1 MAGAADHRDSGSG
14 SALQAVFEQLRSAY
28 TLSLTLTSPLCL
40 AVIALDRYLSLQ
52 HSSGESYSYDL
63 TITDG
68 QWRMKCQLADSLTR
82 WVRTGSLRCGAGVLV
97 SQLSLVHDETR
108 LSHSYLRIDGIHS
121 VVELPERFLSI
132 KDVEEIPQWCQDYV
146 TRSDGPLQLSRKY
159 YLPLWINDD
168 PYGSVWIPNNP
179 PPDVVIDVSR
189 ITLLADLDAFFHS
202 SRRPLPLLV
211 RILHRSRIRYYGKP
225 GQNIDFPFQVYC
237 EVADQSGVMS
247 MVVWNDLC
255 PEWFNRLTVGSV
267 LYLQQYSLKHSYQ
280 KRSRPQIRTLSLM
293 TFHSIEI
300 CLNPRSPA
308 SVVTV
313 IPPKSVQPQWGL
325 PDVPYNFATR
335 SEVDSMNSNQACD
348 VIGLVTYVGRVERIR
363 SKEKTGPEKF
373 WAYRWV
379 HAVDGTNDS
388 PFILE
393 IFSSSQ
399 PEIFNNICPMTY
411 LVCTQMRVCETGCSV
426 YLTSSTETQ
435 LFITGCHKKQPYVNE
450 PKVKAFIQWTKTL
463 KDSVMLRRTAVGG
476 HYCYPPAPPTFT
488 PTTNTNMTNEL
499 SITAIAELKGEL
511 ESLQY
516 RERRRVAVQGYV
528 AAVQYHTWPPQPEP
542 PHSEQQESVSVQGVS
557 DTGAAIPPSTKDAM
571 TLSQREMDSTS
582 PDSDITVSPKRRRVQ
597 TGSRLHRQYF
607 TRSKMQS
614 NSAGIQVAF
623 TSLEEEEE
631 EQWDEGDL
639 ELEESEGEDEHTS
652 VRKSAVGKETDQT
665 SQVPGVQQAASHPSA
680 LWESK
685 VWPLVKQE
693 VADHFCCGRL
703 DQESIPEKFHFDDRE
718 VLLHD
723 LNLSPARWN
732 PDLTSQTHTHTP
744 VACTGYFMLTILGLN
759 QTAAVDVL
767 FVPVVSSD
775 DPRAAGVP
783 QTQHDNS
790 LLSCISSGRLYVQ
803 PDGSCPTPG
812 SLMSSAPQLE
822 SERVVCIVD
831 LCLLG
836 EHRVEMI
843 CSKLYSTADVCQP
856 SSTQ

>member
-1 MAGAADHRDSGSG
+1 MAGPADRSDSGSG
-14 SALQAVFEQLRSAY
+14 SALQAVFEQLRSAH
-28 TLSLTLTSPLCL
+28 TLSLTLTGPLCL
-40 AVIALDRYLSLQ
+40 AVIALDRYLSAQ
-52 HSSGESYSYDL
+52 HPAAESYSYDL
-63 TITDG
+63 TVTDG
-68 QWRMKCQLADSLTR
+68 RWRIKCQMADSLSR

-97 SQLSLVHDETR
+97 SQLSMVHDETR
-108 LSHSYLRIDGIHS
+108 LSHSYIRIDSIHS

-132 KDVEEIPQWCQDYV
+132 QDVGSIPEWCQDHV

-168 PYGSVWIPNNP
+168 PYGSVWAPYTSYFSTKI
-179 PPDVVIDVSR
+179 
-189 ITLLADLDAFFHS
+189 ITLLADLEAFFHS

-280 KRSRPQIRTLSLM
+280 NRSRPHIRTLSLM

-300 CLNPRSPA
+300 SLNPRSPA

-313 IPPKSVQPQWGL
+313 IPPKSVQPQWDL

-335 SEVDSMNSNQACD
+335 SEVDSMNNNQACD
-348 VIGLVTYVGRVERIR
+348 IIGLVTYVGRVERIR

-379 HAVDGTNDS
+379 HAVDGTTDS
-388 PFILE
+388 AFILE

-411 LVCTQMRVCETGCSV
+411 LVCTQMRVCKTGCSV

-463 KDSVMLRRTAVGG
+463 KDSVMLRRTSVGG
-476 HYCYPPAPPTFT
+476 HYCYPPAPPT
-488 PTTNTNMTNEL
+488 NRNMTNEP
-499 SITAIAELKGEL
+499 ITAVADLKGEL
-511 ESLQY
+511 QSLQY
-516 RERRRVAVQGYV
+516 REHRRVAVQGYV
-528 AAVQYHTWPPQPEP
+528 AAVRYHTWPPQPET
-542 PHSEQQESVSVQGVS
+542 PHSEQQVSI
-557 DTGAAIPPSTKDAM
+557 D
-571 TLSQREMDSTS
+571 
-582 PDSDITVSPKRRRVQ
+582 
-597 TGSRLHRQYF
+597 
-607 TRSKMQS
+607 
-614 NSAGIQVAF
+614 
-623 TSLEEEEE
+623 
-631 EQWDEGDL
+631 
-639 ELEESEGEDEHTS
+639 HTS
-652 VRKSAVGKETDQT
+652 R
-665 SQVPGVQQAASHPSA
+665 VPDVQQAASHPTA
-680 LWESK
+680 LWESRA
-685 VWPLVKQE
+685 WPLVKQQ
-693 VADHFCCGRL
+693 VTDHFCCGRL

-718 VLLHD
+718 VLLHH
-723 LNLSPARWN
+723 LNLSPARWT

-744 VACTGYFMLTILGLN
+744 VASTGYFTLTILGLN
-759 QTAAVDVL
+759 QRAAVDVQ
-767 FVPVVSSD
+767 FVPVISPD

-783 QTQHDNS
+783 HTQHDNS
-790 LLSCISSGRLYVQ
+790 LLSCISTGRLCVQ
-803 PDGSCPTPG
+803 PDGSCPAPG
-812 SLMSSAPQLE
+812 

-831 LCLLG
+831 LCLLR
-836 EHRVEMI
+836 ERRVETI
-843 CSKLYSTADVCQP
+843 CSKLYRTADICQP
-856 SSTQ
+856 DATQ

>member
-1 MAGAADHRDSGSG
+1 MAGAAEHRDSGSG
-14 SALQAVFEQLRSAY
+14 SALQVVFEQLRSAY

-40 AVIALDRYLSLQ
+40 AVTALDRYLSLQ
-52 HSSGESYSYDL
+52 HPSGESYSYDL

-132 KDVEEIPQWCQDYV
+132 KDVEKIPQWCQDYV

-179 PPDVVIDVSR
+179 PSDVVIDVSR
-189 ITLLADLDAFFHS
+189 ITLVADLDAFFHS

-379 HAVDGTNDS
+379 HAVDGTTDS

-411 LVCTQMRVCETGCSV
+411 LVCTQMRVCQTGCSV

-463 KDSVMLRRTAVGG
+463 KDNVMLRRTAVGG

-488 PTTNTNMTNEL
+488 PTTNSNMTNEL

-516 RERRRVAVQGYV
+516 REHRRVAVQGYI
-528 AAVQYHTWPPQPEP
+528 AAVQYHTWPPQPEL
-542 PHSEQQESVSVQGVS
+542 PHSEQQEGVSVQGVS
-557 DTGAAIPPSTKDAM
+557 DNGAAIPASTKDEM

-597 TGSRLHRQYF
+597 TGTRLHRQYF

-614 NSAGIQVAF
+614 NSAGIQVAS
-623 TSLEEEEE
+623 TSHEEEEE
-631 EQWDEGDL
+631 QQWDEGDL
-639 ELEESEGEDEHTS
+639 ESEESEGEDKHTS

-665 SQVPGVQQAASHPSA
+665 SQVPGVQQAAIHPTA
-680 LWESK
+680 LWKSR
-685 VWPLVKQE
+685 VWPLVKQK
-693 VADHFCCGRL
+693 VTDHFFCGRL

-767 FVPVVSSD
+767 LVPVVSSD

-790 LLSCISSGRLYVQ
+790 LLSCISSGRLCVQ
-803 PDGSCPTPG
+803 PDSSCPTPG
-812 SLMSSAPQLE
+812 SLMSSTPQLE

-836 EHRVEMI
+836 ERRVEMI
-843 CSKLYSTADVCQP
+843 CSKLYRTADICQP

>member
-1 MAGAADHRDSGSG
+1 MAGPADHIASGSG
-14 SALQAVFEQLRSAY
+14 SALQAVFEQLRSAH
-28 TLSLTLTSPLCL
+28 TLSLTLASPLCL
-40 AVIALDRYLSLQ
+40 AVIALDRYLSSQ
-52 HSSGESYSYDL
+52 HPSGESYSYDL

-68 QWRMKCQLADSLTR
+68 QWRMKCQLADSLSR
-82 WVRTGSLRCGAGVLV
+82 WVRTGALRCGSGVLV
-97 SQLSLVHDETR
+97 SQLSLFHDETR
-108 LSHSYLRIDGIHS
+108 LSHSYLRIDGIDS
-121 VVELPERFLSI
+121 VVSLPERLQAI
-132 KDVEEIPQWCQDYV
+132 KDVEKIPQWCQDYV
-146 TRSDGPLQLSRKY
+146 TRPDGPLQLSRKY

-168 PYGSVWIPNNP
+168 PYGSVWIPNSP

-363 SKEKTGPEKF
+363 SKEKTGSEKF

-379 HAVDGTNDS
+379 HAVDGTTDS

-399 PEIFNNICPMTY
+399 PEIFNNVCPMTY
-411 LVCTQMRVCETGCSV
+411 LVCTQMRVCQIGCSV

-488 PTTNTNMTNEL
+488 PTTNRNMTNEL
-499 SITAIAELKGEL
+499 LITAIAELKGEL

-516 RERRRVAVQGYV
+516 REHRRVAVQGYV
-528 AAVQYHTWPPQPEP
+528 SAVKYHTWPPQPEP
-542 PHSEQQESVSVQGVS
+542 PHKDQQAGVSVQGVS
-557 DTGAAIPPSTKDAM
+557 DTGAAIPHPTKDEM
-571 TLSQREMDSTS
+571 TASQRETDSTS
-582 PDSDITVSPKRRRVQ
+582 PDSDIAVSPKRRRVQ
-597 TGSRLHRQYF
+597 TGSRVHCQYF

-614 NSAGIQVAF
+614 KRYN
-623 TSLEEEEE
+623 EEEEE
-631 EQWDEGDL
+631 EQPDEG
-639 ELEESEGEDEHTS
+639 EFESEEFEGEDVHTS
-652 VRKSAVGKETDQT
+652 VRQSTVGKVTDQT
-665 SQVPGVQQAASHPSA
+665 LQVPDVQQAASHPTA
-680 LWESK
+680 LWESR
-685 VWPLVKQE
+685 VWPLVKHQVE
-693 VADHFCCGRL
+693 DHFCCGRL

-732 PDLTSQTHTHTP
+732 PDLTLQTRTHTP
-744 VACTGYFMLTILGLN
+744 VACTGYFTLTILGLN

-783 QTQHDNS
+783 HTQHDNS
-790 LLSCISSGRLYVQ
+790 LLSCMSSGRLCVQ
-803 PDGSCPTPG
+803 PDGSCAAPG

-843 CSKLYSTADVCQP
+843 CSKLYRTADVCQP
-856 SSTQ
+856 DSTQ

>member
-1 MAGAADHRDSGSG
+1 MAGPADQRDSGSG
-14 SALQAVFEQLRSAY
+14 SALRAVFEQLRSAH
-28 TLSLTLTSPLCL
+28 TLSLTLSSPLCL
-40 AVIALDRYLSLQ
+40 AVIALDRYLSVQ
-52 HSSGESYSYDL
+52 HPAAESYSYDL
-63 TITDG
+63 TVTDG
-68 QWRMKCQLADSLTR
+68 RWRIKCQLADNLSQ
-82 WVRTGSLRCGAGVLV
+82 WVRTSSLRCGAGVLV
-97 SQLSLVHDETR
+97 SQLSIVHDETR
-108 LSHSYLRIDGIHS
+108 LSHSYVRIDSIHS
-121 VVELPERFLSI
+121 VVELPERFLSM
-132 KDVEEIPQWCQDYV
+132 KDVGSIPEWCQDHV

-168 PYGSVWIPNNP
+168 PYGSVWIPYSP

-189 ITLLADLDAFFHS
+189 ITLLADLEAFFHS

-211 RILHRSRIRYYGKP
+211 RILHRSRIWYYGKP
-225 GQNIDFPFQVYC
+225 GQNIGFPFQVYC

-280 KRSRPQIRTLSLM
+280 NRSRPHIRTLSLM
-293 TFHSIEI
+293 TFRSIEI
-300 CLNPRSPA
+300 SLNPRSPA

-313 IPPKSVQPQWGL
+313 IPPKSVQPQWSL

-335 SEVDSMNSNQACD
+335 SEVDSMNNNQACD
-348 VIGLVTYVGRVERIR
+348 IIGLVTYVGRVERIR

-379 HAVDGTNDS
+379 HAVDGTTDS

-411 LVCTQMRVCETGCSV
+411 LVCTQMRVCQTGCSV

-488 PTTNTNMTNEL
+488 PTTNSNNEP
-499 SITAIAELKGEL
+499 ITAVADLKGEL

-516 RERRRVAVQGYV
+516 REHRRVAVQGYV
-528 AAVQYHTWPPQPEP
+528 AAVQYHTWPPRPETP
-542 PHSEQQESVSVQGVS
+542 LSELQEGVSVRVVR
-557 DTGAAIPPSTKDAM
+557 DTGAANPPSTVEEM
-571 TLSQREMDSTS
+571 TLTQREMDSTS

-597 TGSRLHRQYF
+597 TGSRGVHRQYF

-614 NSAGIQVAF
+614 NRQAGL
-623 TSLEEEEE
+623 TSHEEEEE
-631 EQWDEGDL
+631 ERRDEG
-639 ELEESEGEDEHTS
+639 EIESEESEVEDEHTS
-652 VRKSAVGKETDQT
+652 VRQSPVGKEIVQT
-665 SQVPGVQQAASHPSA
+665 LQVPDVQQAASPPTA
-680 LWESK
+680 LWESR
-685 VWPLVKQE
+685 VWPSVKQQ
-693 VADHFCCGRL
+693 VTDHFCCGRL
-703 DQESIPEKFHFDDRE
+703 DQESVPEKFHFDDRE
-718 VLLHD
+718 VLLHH
-723 LNLSPARWN
+723 LNLSPARWT
-732 PDLTSQTHTHTP
+732 PDLTSHTHTP
-744 VACTGYFMLTILGLN
+744 VACTGYFTLTILGLK
-759 QTAAVDVL
+759 QMAAVDVL
-767 FVPVVSSD
+767 FVPVVSPD

-783 QTQHDNS
+783 HSQHDNS
-790 LLSCISSGRLYVQ
+790 LLSCISTGRLCVQ

-836 EHRVEMI
+836 ERRVEMI
-843 CSKLYSTADVCQP
+843 CSKLYGTTDICQP
-856 SSTQ
+856 DGTQ

>member
-1 MAGAADHRDSGSG
+1 MTVSEMAGPADHSDSGSG
-14 SALQAVFEQLRSAY
+14 SALQNVFEKLRSTH

-40 AVIALDRYLSLQ
+40 AVVALDRYLSLQ
-52 HSSGESYSYDL
+52 HPSGESYSYDL

-68 QWRMKCQLADSLTR
+68 RWRMKCQLADSLTR
-82 WVRTGSLRCGAGVLV
+82 WVRRGSLRCGTGVLV
-97 SQLSLVHDETR
+97 SLLSLVHDETR

-132 KDVEEIPQWCQDYV
+132 KDVEKVPQWCQDYV

-179 PPDVVIDVSR
+179 PPDVAIDVSR
-189 ITLLADLDAFFHS
+189 ITLVADLDVFFHS

-255 PEWFNRLTVGSV
+255 LEWFNRLTVGSV

-280 KRSRPQIRTLSLM
+280 KRSRPQIHTLSLM
-293 TFHSIEI
+293 AFHSIEI

-335 SEVDSMNSNQACD
+335 SEVDSMNNNQACD
-348 VIGLVTYVGRVERIR
+348 VIGLVTYVGRVELIR

-379 HAVDGTNDS
+379 HAVDGTTDS

-393 IFSSSQ
+393 IFSTSQ

-411 LVCTQMRVCETGCSV
+411 LVCTQMRVCRTGCSV

-476 HYCYPPAPPTFT
+476 HYRYPPAPPTFT
-488 PTTNTNMTNEL
+488 PTTTNSNMTDEF
-499 SITAIAELKGEL
+499 SITAVAELKGEL

-516 RERRRVAVQGYV
+516 REHRRVAVQGHV
-528 AAVQYHTWPPQPEP
+528 AAVQFHIWPPPQHEP
-542 PHSEQQESVSVQGVS
+542 PHSNRQQEGVS
-557 DTGAAIPPSTKDAM
+557 ERGVSNTVPAIHSSTKDEM
-571 TLSQREMDSTS
+571 TLSQRETDTTS
-582 PDSDITVSPKRRRVQ
+582 PDSDITVAPKRRRVQ
-597 TGSRLHRQYF
+597 TGSRY
-607 TRSKMQS
+607 
-614 NSAGIQVAF
+614 NAGMQVAF
-623 TSLEEEEE
+623 TSREEE
-631 EQWDEGDL
+631 EQQQQQPDEG
-639 ELEESEGEDEHTS
+639 ELESDESE
-652 VRKSAVGKETDQT
+652 ETDQT
-665 SQVPGVQQAASHPSA
+665 SQVPDVQQAASHPIA
-680 LWESK
+680 LWESR
-685 VWPLVKQE
+685 VWPLVKQQ
-693 VADHFCCGRL
+693 VTDHICSGRL

-723 LNLSPARWN
+723 LNLSAARWN

-744 VACTGYFMLTILGLN
+744 VACPGYFMLTILGLN

-783 QTQHDNS
+783 DTQHDNS
-790 LLSCISSGRLYVQ
+790 LLSCISSGRLCVQ
-803 PDGSCPTPG
+803 PDGSFPAPV
-812 SLMSSAPQLE
+812 SLMSSAPMLE

-836 EHRVEMI
+836 EGRVEMM
-843 CSKLYSTADVCQP
+843 CSKLYRTADICQP
-856 SSTQ
+856 NNTQ

>member
-1 MAGAADHRDSGSG
+1 MRKLISEMAGPADRSDSGFG
-14 SALQAVFEQLRSAY
+14 SALQAVFEQLRSAH

-40 AVIALDRYLSLQ
+40 AVIALDRYLSAQ
-52 HSSGESYSYDL
+52 HPVPESYSYDL
-63 TITDG
+63 TVTDG
-68 QWRMKCQLADSLTR
+68 RWRIKCQLADSLSR

-97 SQLSLVHDETR
+97 SQLSMVHDETR
-108 LSHSYLRIDGIHS
+108 LSHSYIRIDSICS
-121 VVELPERFLSI
+121 VVVLPERFLSI
-132 KDVEEIPQWCQDYV
+132 QDVGSIPEWCQDHV

-168 PYGSVWIPNNP
+168 PYGSVWVPYSP

-189 ITLLADLDAFFHS
+189 ITLLADLEAFFHS

-255 PEWFNRLTVGSV
+255 PEWFNRLTVGSA
-267 LYLQQYSLKHSYQ
+267 LYLQQYTLKHSYQ
-280 KRSRPQIRTLSLM
+280 NRSRPHISSLSLK
-293 TFHSIEI
+293 TFHTVEI

-313 IPPKSVQPQWGL
+313 IPPKSVQPQWDL

-335 SEVDSMNSNQACD
+335 SEVDSMNKNQACD
-348 VIGLVTYVGRVERIR
+348 IIGLVTYVGRVERIR

-373 WAYRWV
+373 WGYRWV
-379 HAVDGTNDS
+379 HAVDGTTDS

-411 LVCTQMRVCETGCSV
+411 LVCTQMRVCKTGCSV

-463 KDSVMLRRTAVGG
+463 KDSVMLGRTSVGG

-488 PTTNTNMTNEL
+488 PTTNDE
-499 SITAIAELKGEL
+499 SITAVADLRGEL

-516 RERRRVAVQGYV
+516 REHRRLALQGHV
-528 AAVQYHTWPPQPEP
+528 SAVQYHTWPPQPET
-542 PHSEQQESVSVQGVS
+542 PHSEQQESVSVRGVN
-557 DTGAAIPPSTKDAM
+557 DTGAASSPSTMDEMA
-571 TLSQREMDSTS
+571 LIQREMDSTS

-597 TGSRLHRQYF
+597 TGSRVHRQYF

-614 NSAGIQVAF
+614 NRQVGL
-623 TSLEEEEE
+623 SSHEQEEE
-631 EQWDEGDL
+631 EQQDEGEMED
-639 ELEESEGEDEHTS
+639 SEVENEHA
-652 VRKSAVGKETDQT
+652 SAVGKEIDQT
-665 SQVPGVQQAASHPSA
+665 SRVPDVQQAASHPA
-680 LWESK
+680 VLWESK
-685 VWPLVKQE
+685 VWPSVKQQ
-693 VADHFCCGRL
+693 VTDHFRCGRL
-703 DQESIPEKFHFDDRE
+703 DQESISEKFHFDDRE
-718 VLLHD
+718 VLLHR
-723 LNLSPARWN
+723 LNLSPARWT
-732 PDLTSQTHTHTP
+732 PELTAQTHTHTP
-744 VACTGYFMLTILGLN
+744 VACTGYFTLTILGLN
-759 QTAAVDVL
+759 QTAAVDVH
-767 FVPVVSSD
+767 FVPVLSSD

-783 QTQHDNS
+783 HTQHDNS
-790 LLSCISSGRLYVQ
+790 LLSCISTGRLCVQ
-803 PDGSCPTPG
+803 PDGSCPAPG
-812 SLMSSAPQLE
+812 LLMCSASQLE
-822 SERVVCIVD
+822 SEHVVCIVD

-843 CSKLYSTADVCQP
+843 CSKLYRTADICHP
-856 SSTQ
+856 DGTQGDATRHE